1 MFGKKKQVEKVRYA
15 VVGLGYFAQAAVLPA
30 FANAK
35 DKCELTALVSGE
47 QDKLTHLGKKYGVE
61 NLYSYDQYDEMLASG
76 LVDAVYIALPN
87 SMHCEYAVRAAKA
100 GVHVLCEKPLAVSE
114 DECNQMIAA
123 CEEND
128 VKLMTAYRLHFEEAN
143 MEVVELIASGKIGEP
158 RFFTSSFSM
167 QVREGDIRTQEELG
181 GGVLFDLGVYCINA
195 SRYVFQAEPV
205 RVTALI
211 SNPSDTRFSTVDGL
225 TGALLDFGNG
235 RLASF
240 VTSFGASNV
249 SCYEVV
255 GTEGSIRMSPAFD
268 YETELSYELTVGEK
282 TDQETFSKRD
292 QIGPELVRF
301 AECILEDKE
310 PEASGYEGL
319 ADVRIIE
326 AIYRSAKEGKS
337 IDLPPFTKRSRPN
350 QSQEMKL
357 SAIKQPKLFQAEQP
371 SRK

>member
-1 MFGKKKQVEKVRYA
+1 MFGMNKQVEKVRYA

-30 FANAK
+30 FANSK
-35 DKCELTALVSGE
+35 DKCELTALVSGDHE
-47 QDKLTHLGKKYGVE
+47 KLSHLGKKYKVA
-61 NLYSYDQYDEMLASG
+61 NLYSYEQYDEMLASG

-87 SMHCEYAVRAAKA
+87 AMHCEYTVKAARA

-114 DECNQMIAA
+114 EECNQMIAA
-123 CEEND
+123 CEENE

-143 MEVVELIASGKIGEP
+143 MEVVELIASGRIGEP
-158 RFFTSSFSM
+158 RLFTSSFSM
-167 QVREGDIRTQEELG
+167 QVREGDVRTQEELG

-195 SRYVFQAEPV
+195 SRYVFQAEPIK
-205 RVTALI
+205 VTAMI
-211 SNPSDTRFSTVDGL
+211 SNPIDPRFSEVDGL
-225 TGALLDFGNG
+225 TGALLDFGHG

-240 VTSFGASNV
+240 VASFGSSNV

-255 GTEGSIRMSPAFD
+255 GTEGSIRMNPAFD
-268 YETELSYELTVGEK
+268 YETELAYELKVGDK
-282 TDQETFSKRD
+282 TKEERFSKRD
-292 QIGPELVRF
+292 QVGPELVRF

-310 PEASGYEGL
+310 PEASGQEGL

-326 AIYRSAKEGKS
+326 AIYRSAREGKA
-337 IDLPPFTKRSRPN
+337 IDLPPFTKQSRPN

-357 SAIKQPKLFQAEQP
+357 SPFKQPKLFHAEQP